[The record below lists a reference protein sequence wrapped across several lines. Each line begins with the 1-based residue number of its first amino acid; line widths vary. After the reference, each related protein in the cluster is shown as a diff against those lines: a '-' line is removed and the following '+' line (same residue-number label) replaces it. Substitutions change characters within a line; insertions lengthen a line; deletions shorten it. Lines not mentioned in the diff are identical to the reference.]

1 MSKVSPEKQAVY
13 NATYRAKNKEKIR
26 EYQRKHREE
35 NKEKYRE
42 YSRATRL
49 KAETDPVRF
58 VDLMFR
64 GMLDR
69 SRKKN
74 REMTVDREYLLKL
87 LEKSKGKCALS
98 GLPMTMKVYDPYR
111 ASPDRK
117 DSRKGYVKGNIH
129 FVAACVNIAKSDLN
143 TKDFV
148 KMCKAVAANART

>member
-1 MSKVSPEKQAVY
+1 MTTPEKKAQY
-13 NATYRAKNKEKIR
+13 NAKYREKNKEKIK

-42 YSRATRL
+42 YSRASYL

-64 GMLDR
+64 GMITR

-98 GLPMTMKVYDPYR
+98 GLPITMKVHDPYR

-117 DSRKGYVKGNIH
+117 DSSKGYVKGNIH
-129 FVAACVNIAKSDLN
+129 FVAACVNLAKSDLN